1 MGPDTTPIVVVHDRL
16 PVNEPTTYPLALKLS
31 QALHS
36 ERFYKEIESKK
47 FERILN
53 LLEIT
58 RDFPIGIQDASGDK
72 RHNTASAFDSA
83 SFCVAI
89 LQ

>member
-31 QALHS
+31 QALHG

-47 FERILN
+47 FEFERILN

-72 RHNTASAFDSA
+72 SAFDSA
-83 SFCVAI
+83 SFCVAV